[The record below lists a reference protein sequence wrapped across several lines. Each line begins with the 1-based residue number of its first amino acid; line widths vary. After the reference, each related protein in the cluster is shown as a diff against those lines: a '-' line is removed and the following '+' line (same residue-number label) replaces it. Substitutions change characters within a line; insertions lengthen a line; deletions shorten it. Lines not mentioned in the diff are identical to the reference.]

1 MEYYDEQILEARWE
15 EERRK
20 HTTLET
26 GIYVEDDLIT
36 FSQITLPDTKI
47 RLYLPEQFVVMP
59 DQVREVKYPSLN
71 APDFIITSLDSTVN
85 FCFNILPVQLE
96 EGDTKTM
103 SSQFQNALRNVN
115 PSIRISERVDNTAA
129 DKGSEMSWFGF
140 KGYALD
146 GQNYNRMYIIRMR
159 KTVLH
164 GIFNCPPRVK
174 DQWEGIVEQCFQSV
188 EELWD
193 ILLGG
198 MYMQRTKEL
207 TDFLQTYRAERKAAR
222 KEVLEES
229 YQKMLP
235 ALTETIDHLV
245 KSQAD
250 IQETEAQRRI
260 KYLCF
265 FRLRSSGY
273 TQSHEIALAMAD
285 KKLYLDEAMDCIYW
299 MPDVIHEEIE
309 KDMEEAENLL
319 AKAFIRLE
327 KYELF
332 HIRQQLL
339 SDDWELFCGVL
350 PRLVKA
356 IEGRITG
363 SSLLL
368 EDGLEVLCGGYMEE
382 PETVCCINTKE
393 ADTDGK

>member
-26 GIYVEDDLIT
+26 GIYVDDDLIT

-85 FCFNILPVQLE
+85 FGFNILPVQLE

-140 KGYALD
+140 NGYALD

-164 GIFNCPPRVK
+164 GIFNCPPRVR

-193 ILLGG
+193 IL
-198 MYMQRTKEL
+198 
-207 TDFLQTYRAERKAAR
+207 
-222 KEVLEES
+222 
-229 YQKMLP
+229 
-235 ALTETIDHLV
+235 
-245 KSQAD
+245 
-250 IQETEAQRRI
+250 
-260 KYLCF
+260 
-265 FRLRSSGY
+265 
-273 TQSHEIALAMAD
+273 
-285 KKLYLDEAMDCIYW
+285 
-299 MPDVIHEEIE
+299 
-309 KDMEEAENLL
+309 
-319 AKAFIRLE
+319 
-327 KYELF
+327 
-332 HIRQQLL
+332 
-339 SDDWELFCGVL
+339 
-350 PRLVKA
+350 
-356 IEGRITG
+356 
-363 SSLLL
+363 
-368 EDGLEVLCGGYMEE
+368 
-382 PETVCCINTKE
+382 
-393 ADTDGK
+393 

>member
-36 FSQITLPDTKI
+36 FSQITLPDTRI
-47 RLYLPEQFVVMP
+47 QLYLPEQFIPMP
-59 DQVREVKYPSLN
+59 ESVKEVKYPSLN
-71 APDFIITSLDSTVN
+71 APEFIITSLDSTVN
-85 FCFNILPVQLE
+85 FGFNILPVQLE

-164 GIFNCPPRVK
+164 GIFNCPPRVR

-193 ILLGG
+193 IL
-198 MYMQRTKEL
+198 
-207 TDFLQTYRAERKAAR
+207 
-222 KEVLEES
+222 
-229 YQKMLP
+229 
-235 ALTETIDHLV
+235 
-245 KSQAD
+245 
-250 IQETEAQRRI
+250 
-260 KYLCF
+260 
-265 FRLRSSGY
+265 
-273 TQSHEIALAMAD
+273 
-285 KKLYLDEAMDCIYW
+285 
-299 MPDVIHEEIE
+299 
-309 KDMEEAENLL
+309 
-319 AKAFIRLE
+319 
-327 KYELF
+327 
-332 HIRQQLL
+332 
-339 SDDWELFCGVL
+339 
-350 PRLVKA
+350 
-356 IEGRITG
+356 
-363 SSLLL
+363 
-368 EDGLEVLCGGYMEE
+368 
-382 PETVCCINTKE
+382 
-393 ADTDGK
+393 